1 MTFESGD
8 RVRLRGGPSQDMS
21 VKLVRDG
28 YALCEAWPG
37 SEINVGAWPVEAL
50 ELAPSAP
57 RIRRPPCGAPEP
69 AC

>member
-1 MTFESGD
+1 
-8 RVRLRGGPSQDMS
+8 MS

-50 ELAPSAP
+50 ESAPSAP
-57 RIRRPPCGAPEP
+57 LIRRPPVLPHP
-69 AC
+69 RD